1 MRQKAMA
8 SRVAERS
15 WRELPGESQ
24 LRGRPF
30 GSRMHS
36 LHVSHHMTEGMR
48 KTWSLVCIKN
58 KLVWE
63 LINFL
68 SSREFLFLNR
78 AGVLVGAPE
87 LFQHLNRTRC
97 FFPEIR
103 SVATDASVCS

>member
-1 MRQKAMA
+1 
-8 SRVAERS
+8 
-15 WRELPGESQ
+15 
-24 LRGRPF
+24 
-30 GSRMHS
+30 MHS

-48 KTWSLVCIKN
+48 KTWSLVCIMN
-58 KLVWE
+58 KLVWK
-63 LINFL
+63 LVNFL

-78 AGVLVGAPE
+78 AGVLVGAPG